1 MSTKARPTKSTQR
14 STTKRTPTRPA
25 SGMFGVIPLT
35 KAGSRKKTRK

>member
-1 MSTKARPTKSTQR
+1 MSAKSKPTRSIQR

-25 SGMFGVIPLT
+25 SGMFGVVPFT